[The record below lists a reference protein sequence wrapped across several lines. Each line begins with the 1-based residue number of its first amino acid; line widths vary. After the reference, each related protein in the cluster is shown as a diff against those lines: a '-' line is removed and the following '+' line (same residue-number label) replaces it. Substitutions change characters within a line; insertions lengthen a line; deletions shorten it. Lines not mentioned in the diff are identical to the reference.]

1 MRAIIVSAVLVAI
14 LHFGLRYY
22 ITPQFG
28 EDVEARFIERS
39 KVIPSIQSRQ
49 LPGNDGSLDEANLAL
64 WLSTQANDQARRGYV
79 VPVIIPFDLVFLI
92 SLGSL
97 LGFASVLLGNQIGAV
112 SRFNPMLWWIL
123 PVAYIAC
130 DLIEDCF
137 IAALLT
143 WPNLLNAVSF
153 RLLRSATAAKFVTVA
168 VAVAQAGLLG
178 VGWCVAAVTGLLK

>member
-1 MRAIIVSAVLVAI
+1 MRAVILSAVLVAI
-14 LHFGLRYY
+14 LHFGLRCY

-79 VPVIIPFDLVFLI
+79 VPVIIPFDLLFLI

-112 SRFNPMLWWIL
+112 SRF
-123 PVAYIAC
+123 
-130 DLIEDCF
+130 
-137 IAALLT
+137 
-143 WPNLLNAVSF
+143 
-153 RLLRSATAAKFVTVA
+153 
-168 VAVAQAGLLG
+168 
-178 VGWCVAAVTGLLK
+178 